1 MNKLLLAIA
10 IIFAGGFAD
19 AQSYQPK
26 SKLADFY
33 KEANGN
39 MIMILQVD
47 NNYSAFDLRDEI
59 PILARNP
66 KDSIIA
72 FLIVTV
78 HSQCKHYLLVSPF
91 WILLLVEA
99 ARRCLTQSVSKHAS
113 AVLLQWVKEKAQ
125 EEDIQRLG
133 KSKSHVALALP
144 VTKPSF

>member
-1 MNKLLLAIA
+1 MNKMLLAIA
-10 IIFAGGFAD
+10 IIFAGGFAH

-59 PILARNP
+59 PILTRNP

-72 FLIVTV
+72 FYYNGEYPTFPKSGFKSIEGAFSYLFFKDVKPRFSAFINADGSLVITD
-78 HSQCKHYLLVSPF
+78 CKYNNLLDPTT
-91 WILLLVEA
+91 I
-99 ARRCLTQSVSKHAS
+99 CMT
-113 AVLLQWVKEKAQ
+113 
-125 EEDIQRLG
+125 
-133 KSKSHVALALP
+133 P
-144 VTKPSF
+144 PN